1 MDTTEPIPLNNDE
14 NCAAKDEISFTE
26 SQKLLNATS
35 TKRRKK
41 KALTTINQN
50 VALNAQSKGAQVYDT
65 GKSACANSKSELRTS
80 TEIPL
85 NSDSESREELDFYS
99 RSTSKNNEN
108 ISMNN
113 TFNRQENFRTISK
126 STSGDIFKEKESR
139 RLKVILSEKDRQLA
153 SLQHMVSFQWLYIVF
168 SLPICS
174 NFVNHV
180 CIQLQLSQAAVQ
192 DLQVAAE
199 KHKRNELGTLCL
211 STFILMNI
219 LFHFS
224 FHNNHFCRGAENAIR

>member
-1 MDTTEPIPLNNDE
+1 MDTIEPTPLNNDE
-14 NCAAKDEISFTE
+14 NCAVKDEISFTE

-50 VALNAQSKGAQVYDT
+50 VALNAQNKGAQVYDT
-65 GKSACANSKSELRTS
+65 GKSIRTS

-108 ISMNN
+108 LSMNN
-113 TFNRQENFRTISK
+113 TINRQENFRTVSK
-126 STSGDIFKEKESR
+126 STSGDNFKEKESR

-153 SLQHMVSFQWLYIVF
+153 SLQHMVSF
-168 SLPICS
+168 
-174 NFVNHV
+174 
-180 CIQLQLSQAAVQ
+180 
-192 DLQVAAE
+192 
-199 KHKRNELGTLCL
+199 
-211 STFILMNI
+211 
-219 LFHFS
+219 
-224 FHNNHFCRGAENAIR
+224 